1 MNNFHNKYNF
11 LKSEKITEL
20 FHKNKIEKYIIDKD
34 AHLFKFVTKFFYF
47 NSLINDFD
55 LVNSDYN
62 FLQNLLE
69 NNSILND
76 IFPWFHNNLN
86 YLENIFFFKGT
97 TFYKLQQIDNIQ
109 NLILSCRYFIKNNIM
124 DVNILLD
131 YIQKQIFSLT
141 KGPED
146 NEDIMN
152 NYEKHFY
159 INSLEE
165 IMLCLALIFD
175 YEEMKDI
182 IKYIIYIF

>member
-1 MNNFHNKYNF
+1 
-11 LKSEKITEL
+11 
-20 FHKNKIEKYIIDKD
+20 
-34 AHLFKFVTKFFYF
+34 
-47 NSLINDFD
+47 
-55 LVNSDYN
+55 
-62 FLQNLLE
+62 
-69 NNSILND
+69 
-76 IFPWFHNNLN
+76 
-86 YLENIFFFKGT
+86 
-97 TFYKLQQIDNIQ
+97 
-109 NLILSCRYFIKNNIM
+109 M

-182 IKYIIYIF
+182 IKYIIYFYHILPLDFI